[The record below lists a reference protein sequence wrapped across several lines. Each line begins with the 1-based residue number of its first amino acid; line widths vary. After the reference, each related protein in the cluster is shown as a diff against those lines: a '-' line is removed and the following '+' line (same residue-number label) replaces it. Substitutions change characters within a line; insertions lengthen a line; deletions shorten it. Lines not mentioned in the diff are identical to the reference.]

1 MWHNIHI
8 KNTKGDD
15 ILKIDLDFG
24 IIKRYVYENKRKCL
38 KIAGITAVFLI
49 AFSIY
54 LASALTKNDAIIIL
68 SSTDSETSATLT
80 VGLTIES
87 EQEQENEAEPQ
98 FEEKII
104 IVDIEGAVEN
114 PGVFYLQEGSRVND
128 AVQEAG
134 GLTDDADTRW
144 VNLAARLA
152 DGDKVYIPKR
162 GHEKDE
168 SSKPTRP
175 VGIITQDT
183 TGGSALSG
191 TGTSNDMANVMV
203 NINTAT
209 SAQLQTLSGVG
220 PVTAQKIID
229 YRENV
234 GNFSKIEDIMR
245 VSGIGQKTFD
255 GFKDKITI

>member
-1 MWHNIHI
+1 M
-8 KNTKGDD
+8 
-15 ILKIDLDFG
+15 KIDVNFRV
-24 IIKRYVYENKRKCL
+24 IKRYLRENKTKCL
-38 KIAGITAVFLI
+38 KIASVTVVLLLAV
-49 AFSIY
+49 SIY
-54 LASALTKNDAIIIL
+54 FVGNISKNDTVVILNSNDTEASATIEI
-68 SSTDSETSATLT
+68 
-80 VGLTIES
+80 GLTIEKGNELETGS
-87 EQEQENEAEPQ
+87 EEVLDI
-98 FEEKII
+98 KTI
-104 IVDIEGAVEN
+104 IVDIEGAVKN
-114 PGVFYLQEGSRVND
+114 PGVFYLEDGSRVND
-128 AVQEAG
+128 AVREAG
-134 GLTDDADTRW
+134 GLTNDADTRW

-152 DGDKVYIPKR
+152 DGDKVYIPKH
-162 GHEKDE
+162 GENDND
-168 SSKPTRP
+168 SSKPSRP

-183 TGGSALSG
+183 TGGSASSG

-234 GNFSKIEDIMR
+234 GKFNKIEDIMR

>member
-1 MWHNIHI
+1 M
-8 KNTKGDD
+8 
-15 ILKIDLDFG
+15 KIGFDFR
-24 IIKRYVYENKRKCL
+24 IIKRYICENKKKCL
-38 KIAGITAVFLI
+38 KIATVAVVFLV

-54 LASALTKNDAIIIL
+54 LTSEVTKNDAIVIL
-68 SSTDSETSATLT
+68 NAKDSEASATIEIGFLIEQGNELELKNENLT
-80 VGLTIES
+80 
-87 EQEQENEAEPQ
+87 
-98 FEEKII
+98 EEKTI
-104 IVDIEGAVEN
+104 IVDIEGAVVN

-128 AVQEAG
+128 AVQKAG

-152 DGDKVYIPKR
+152 DGDKVYIPKH
-162 GHEKDE
+162 GDE
-168 SSKPTRP
+168 NDDSSKPTRP

-191 TGTSNDMANVMV
+191 TGTANDMANVLV

-234 GNFSKIEDIMR
+234 GKFSKIEDIMR

>member
-1 MWHNIHI
+1 M
-8 KNTKGDD
+8 KT
-15 ILKIDLDFG
+15 DFNFR
-24 IIKRYVYENKRKCL
+24 IVKRYVYENKKKCL
-38 KIAGITAVFLI
+38 KIACVGVVFLI
-49 AFSIY
+49 AFSLY
-54 LASALTKNDAIIIL
+54 LSSVLIKNDTTIIL
-68 SSTDSETSATLT
+68 STNDSEASATFT
-80 VGLTIES
+80 VGLTIETDQET
-87 EQEQENEAEPQ
+87 EQKKETQ
-98 FEEKII
+98 FEEKAII
-104 IVDIEGAVEN
+104 IDIEGAVKN

-152 DGDKVYIPKR
+152 DGDKVYIPKH
-162 GHEKDE
+162 GDE
-168 SSKPTRP
+168 SDASSKPTRP

-234 GNFSKIEDIMR
+234 GKFNKIEDIMR

-255 GFKDKITI
+255 GFKDKISI